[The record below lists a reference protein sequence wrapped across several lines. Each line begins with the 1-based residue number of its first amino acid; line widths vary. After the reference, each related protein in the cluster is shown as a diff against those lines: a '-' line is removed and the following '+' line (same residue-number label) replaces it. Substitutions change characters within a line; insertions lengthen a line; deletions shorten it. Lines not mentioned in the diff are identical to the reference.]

1 MKLLFL
7 FLFNVFC
14 LMLQAKVWHVGPNR
28 DYTRPSQVSSLVDH
42 GDTVYIDPGVYDN
55 DACKWN
61 KNKLKLIGIVGDN
74 GRPVLRYEGYVPND
88 KGIWVFDN
96 PGSSD
101 DIYIA
106 NLIFDGARVPDNKGK
121 NGAGIRFQANN
132 LTVENCL
139 FRNCQTG
146 ILEGHGAVKTSN
158 VIIRGCEFFDNGYS
172 GYEHHVYIN
181 ASTDTLVIENCY
193 LHRPRGE
200 GNSIKTRA
208 QNAYILYNFI
218 DEEDGNGSYE
228 INIAQGGNNIIMGNV
243 IVQGT
248 SGGNHA
254 IVGYDEAL
262 NEQEDFYFINNTVI
276 NRFPGHCR
284 YFNIAPAT
292 GIATFRVYNNVFA
305 SVPTASHTF
314 ISGNVPAVLD
324 SAANYFAT
332 DYTQVGFVDPDQ
344 GDYSI
349 HGAASGLINQGVAAG
364 TDKHGYPLVPDSMYQ
379 GIGKQLLPRIIH
391 GQAIDLGAY
400 EYATTEKAATIHPLV
415 SVFPNPNTG
424 TFEIRV
430 NPVSK
435 SLPKIYN
442 SAGMK
447 VDAGISA
454 SQEGMIRV
462 CLSGAFPGIYYVVF
476 VSENGSTS
484 VPVMVY

>member
-1 MKLLFL
+1 MKLYLL
-7 FLFNVFC
+7 FLFNVSC
-14 LMLQAKVWHVGPNR
+14 IMLQAKVWHVGPNR
-28 DYTRPSQVSSLVDH
+28 DYTRPSQVASLVDH
-42 GDTVYIDPGVYDN
+42 GDTVYIDPGIYDN

-61 KNKLKLIGIVGDN
+61 KNRLKLIGIVGDN
-74 GRPVLRYEGYVPND
+74 GRPVLRYDGYLPND

-101 DIYIA
+101 DVYIA

-132 LTVENCL
+132 MTVENCL

-146 ILEGHGAVKTSN
+146 ILEGHAAVKTSN

-181 ASTDTLVIENCY
+181 ASTDTLIIENCY
-193 LHRPRGE
+193 LHHPRNE

-208 QNAYILYNFI
+208 QNAYILYNYI

-262 NEQEDFYFINNTVI
+262 NVQEDFYFVNNTVI

-292 GIATFRVYNNVFA
+292 GIETFKVYNNVFA
-305 SVPTASHTF
+305 SVPTATYAF
-314 ISGNVPAVLD
+314 ISGNIPAVLD
-324 SAANYFAT
+324 SAANFFTT
-332 DYTQVGFVDPDQ
+332 DYLQVGFVDPDN
-344 GDYSI
+344 GGYNIGS
-349 HGAASGLINQGVAAG
+349 AAFDLINRGVAAG
-364 TDKHGYPLVPDSMYQ
+364 TDKHGFPLMPDYMYQ
-379 GIGKQLLPRIIH
+379 ALSKPLLPRSIH

-400 EYATTEKAATIHPLV
+400 EYATTERTATVLRSATVI
-415 SVFPNPNTG
+415 PNPSNG
-424 TFEIRV
+424 AFEIRW
-430 NPVSK
+430 NSAIKDGPA
-435 SLPKIYN
+435 IYN
-442 SAGMK
+442 TAGVK
-447 VDAGISA
+447 VDATVSISPD
-454 SQEGMIRV
+454 GVMKIRLAYAV
-462 CLSGAFPGIYYVVF
+462 PGIYHVVMA
-476 VSENGSTS
+476 SEQGRMT
-484 VPVMVY
+484 VPVVVY